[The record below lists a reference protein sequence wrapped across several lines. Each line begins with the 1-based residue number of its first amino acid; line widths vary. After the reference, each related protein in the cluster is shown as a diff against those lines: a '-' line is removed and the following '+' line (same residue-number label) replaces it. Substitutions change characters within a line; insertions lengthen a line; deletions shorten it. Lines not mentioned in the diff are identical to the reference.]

1 MSPAE
6 AVYYL
11 QELVASERQQLVKP
25 KVATTPYI
33 EALELAISVLSQIR
47 A

>member
-6 AVYYL
+6 AVDYL
-11 QELVASERQQLVKP
+11 QRLVASERQHLVKP

-33 EALELAISVLSQIR
+33 EALELAIAALR
-47 A
+47 EKAT